1 MPIYPLT
8 TSQLNNVSAAEALA
22 FLKSPTMVAKRF
34 SEILN
39 AQEFIG
45 LSLLTG
51 NYGMEGGVIAVPKNE
66 VIRTDRAAETVT
78 AGAEYKMTPLNKEQ
92 YDLYMAAKRGIATEV
107 TDEEV
112 GRSKMTPVEDALQL
126 LKNELTFDANSLALA
141 AITSKVTNTIAA
153 SANWT
158 TGKIIIK
165 DVLRA
170 KAQVRA
176 LKLGFN
182 IDTVVLPEDDYAA
195 VIPELLD
202 YLERGQIAGS
212 GFPNILDID
221 WLSTADANF
230 TNPLLVDRQ
239 RLGGIGREDIPSPEY
254 RKVPDARG
262 VNIGIE
268 IASVRNVA
276 LGDKTRL
283 QARFPHVPLVVNPG
297 AGVFIT
303 GTGL

>member
-51 NYGMEGGVIAVPKNE
+51 SYGMEGGVIAVPKNE
-66 VIRTDRAAETVT
+66 VIRTERSAETV
-78 AGAEYKMTPLNKEQ
+78 APGAEYKMTPLNKEQ
-92 YDLYMAAKRGIATEV
+92 YDLYMAAKRGLATEV
-107 TDEEV
+107 ADEEV

-170 KAQVRA
+170 KAQGRA

-182 IDTVVLPEDDYAA
+182 FDTVVLPEDDYAA

-221 WLSTADANF
+221 WLATADANF
-230 TNPLLVDRQ
+230 TNPLLVDRK

-268 IASVRNVA
+268 VASIRDPK
-276 LGDKTRL
+276 GDKTRL

>member
-1 MPIYPLT
+1 MPMYPLT

-51 NYGMEGGVIAVPKNE
+51 RYGMEGGVIAVPKNE
-66 VIRTDRAAETVT
+66 VIRTDRAAETV
-78 AGAEYKMTPLNKEQ
+78 APGAEYKLTPLSREQ

-112 GRSKMTPVEDALQL
+112 GRSKMQPVEDAFQL
-126 LKNELTFDANSLALA
+126 LKNELTFDANALALA

-153 SANWT
+153 SAAWT

-195 VIPELLD
+195 VIPELLEF
-202 YLERGQIAGS
+202 LERGAIAGS
-212 GFPNILDID
+212 GFPNMLDID
-221 WLSTADANF
+221 WLATADANF
-230 TNPLLVDRQ
+230 TNPLMVDRK

-262 VNIGIE
+262 INVGIE
-268 IASVRNVA
+268 VASVRNVA

-283 QARFPHVPLVVNPG
+283 QARFPHVPLVVNPQ